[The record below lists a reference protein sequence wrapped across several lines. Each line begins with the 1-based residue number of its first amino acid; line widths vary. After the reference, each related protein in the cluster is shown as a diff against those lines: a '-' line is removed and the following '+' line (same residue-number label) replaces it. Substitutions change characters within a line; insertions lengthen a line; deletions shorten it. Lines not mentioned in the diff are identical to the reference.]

1 MQQLLPALLLLILT
15 RLPVAIEDL
24 VAFDVQDY
32 GAVGDGITDDTQAF
46 ADAWEATC
54 RKKAA
59 GLPTMFIPGEKKFLV
74 SPIIFTGPCMASNV
88 LVQVEGTLVAPDSPS
103 TWNGIIDASLWIQFK
118 SVDGLRLAGS
128 GSGRFDGRGYN
139 WWRQSCKLDPR
150 KGCTSLAPTEVKF
163 VQCNDLA
170 VSNLQFINSPQTH
183 ILIMDSDKVY
193 ITNLSITAPGKSPN
207 TDGIHIHASR
217 HVYIQDTIIGTGDDC
232 ISIGD
237 RTSDIVVTQITC
249 GPGHGIR

>member
-32 GAVGDGITDDTQAF
+32 GAVGDGITDDTQVASSSHFAALFSATRHAFTRAVSHRCPFALLCFAYGAISASCSRQTSAF

-88 LVQVEGTLVAPDSPS
+88 LVQVWMHFFG
-103 TWNGIIDASLWIQFK
+103 
-118 SVDGLRLAGS
+118 
-128 GSGRFDGRGYN
+128 
-139 WWRQSCKLDPR
+139 
-150 KGCTSLAPTEVKF
+150 
-163 VQCNDLA
+163 
-170 VSNLQFINSPQTH
+170 
-183 ILIMDSDKVY
+183 
-193 ITNLSITAPGKSPN
+193 PN
-207 TDGIHIHASR
+207 C
-217 HVYIQDTIIGTGDDC
+217 DDC